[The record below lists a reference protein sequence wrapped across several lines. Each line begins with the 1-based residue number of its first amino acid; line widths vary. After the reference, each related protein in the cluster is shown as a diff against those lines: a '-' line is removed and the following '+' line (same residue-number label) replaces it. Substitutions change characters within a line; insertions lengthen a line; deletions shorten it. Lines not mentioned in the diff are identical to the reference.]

1 MLHYFYWSVNI
12 SNVNVDNVFSEH
24 VLKAIQDIRNN
35 KLRPDSHTIFD
46 YVTKHLATNPGP
58 LFRHNYSDFTKQMKI
73 DLPEKATPSYFKH
86 PSSDFHEVN
95 CKEKISISETLA
107 QAAQPSALTNHSYV
121 GNEVFHTFYVD
132 HIEFEKYVDDI
143 INNLS
148 AKNEVYEKSGR
159 SNDQSELKFLEPEI
173 LKLKNGNA
181 SLKDENK
188 SKLKIIESLTTCQHC
203 CTIVNIFVPQKII
216 YKILIPNC
224 TWEQ

>member
-1 MLHYFYWSVNI
+1 
-12 SNVNVDNVFSEH
+12 
-24 VLKAIQDIRNN
+24 
-35 KLRPDSHTIFD
+35 
-46 YVTKHLATNPGP
+46 
-58 LFRHNYSDFTKQMKI
+58 MKI

-148 AKNEVYEKSGR
+148 AKTEVYEKSGR
-159 SNDQSELKFLEPEI
+159 SNDQSVLKFLEPEI